1 MTKNEFLKEVSKRFK
16 SLDES
21 DRQKGI
27 DYCCEI
33 IDDMTEDGLSEE
45 EAVASLG
52 GADRFA
58 ESFLSELAQ
67 SKGDGTQIAASK
79 KRKLATWEILLLVL
93 GSPLWLSLILAAAAI
108 LMSIYITIW
117 SVVLSF
123 AVTDLA
129 LALSGVASIGC
140 AIVYMVLLG
149 GVNRMIFLIGAGL
162 ALIGVSIF
170 MYYLCKWL
178 FVAAVKLS
186 KGIFIK
192 LKNSLERRELDR

>member
-33 IDDMTEDGLSEE
+33 IDGLSEE

-178 FVAAVKLS
+178 FVAAVMLS

>member
-1 MTKNEFLKEVSKRFK
+1 MTKNEFLKEVGKRFK
-16 SLDES
+16 SLDKN

-52 GADRFA
+52 GADKFA

-67 SKGDGTQIAASK
+67 SKSDGAQVTPSK
-79 KRKLATWEILLLVL
+79 KRKFGAWEIVLLVL

-108 LMSIYITIW
+108 LMSVYITIW

-129 LALSGVASIGC
+129 LALSGVAAIGY
-140 AIVYMVLLG
+140 AIVCMVLLG

-162 ALIGVSIF
+162 VLIGISIF

-192 LKNSLERRELDR
+192 LKNSLKGKGLDR